1 MTATIQKV
9 QNGLVK
15 FIDTEL
21 INHLDGWQKIGF
33 GAASA
38 LIVKNLPNTIQQYA
52 KTPAIAMLGVIDKD
66 MNIDID
72 ALHDA
77 IMDYF
82 STEGEYVNVPM
93 VGRMKITKQDVE
105 SLYKYIKEA

>member
-1 MTATIQKV
+1 MKASIQKV
-9 QNGLVK
+9 QSGIAR
-15 FIDTEL
+15 FIDTEM

-38 LIVKNLPNTIQQYA
+38 LAIKNLENIIKQY
-52 KTPAIAMLGVIDKD
+52 KSNPVIAMFGIIDED
-66 MNIDID
+66 NNIDID

-82 STEGEYVNVPM
+82 NTEGEYVNVPLL
-93 VGRMKITKQDVE
+93 GRLKITKQDVE
-105 SLYKYIKEA
+105 TLYKYIKEA

>member
-1 MTATIQKV
+1 MKASVQKV

-15 FIDTEL
+15 YIDNEM

-38 LIVKNLPNTIQQYA
+38 LIIKNLPNTIATYA
-52 KTPAIAMLGVIDKD
+52 NHPAVAMLGIIDKD
-66 MNIDID
+66 SNVDID

-77 IMDYF
+77 VMDYF
-82 STEGEYVNVPM
+82 KSEGEYVNIPLI
-93 VGRMKITKQDVE
+93 GRVKITKQDVE
-105 SLYKYIKEA
+105 SLYKYIKES